1 MRHAE
6 AHFTRVVE
14 GGFVIFTGRCQV
26 TKKLKTVMVPVA
38 EYEAYHRGGLIQDTC
53 PSLSRDDAEF
63 LISGTSPEGW
73 EQLFGKE

>member
-6 AHFTRVVE
+6 AHFEKAIGKDDVT
-14 GGFVIFTGRCQV
+14 FVGKCRI
-26 TKKLKTVMVPVA
+26 TKKVHTVKVKLA
-38 EYEAYHRGGLIQDTC
+38 EYHAYQRGGLIQDTC
-53 PSLSRDDAEF
+53 PSLSREDAEF